1 MINNYEKNRP
11 VLESGF
17 LSTFFISE
25 ENLPLSESFFRNCDN
40 LLSTYEK
47 NNINWSLEKSLRKR
61 NDILFSFA
69 VSKAENSNL
78 TLAEAQ
84 DVYDYLEKNKEQKE
98 YSLIYKKIKKGEKL
112 KQKDHDQLEYFNI
125 LKTFQYFN
133 KKGIKVKDLNVDFL
147 KELHKKLTIG
157 LDVFAE
163 HLSDFETY
171 NSGFLR
177 SDDKVKVAN
186 FIPAPQK
193 EIENDIVNLIT
204 WFKKNP
210 SAINIFIFHTSLYAI
225 HPFKNGNKRLC
236 RVLEHFLL
244 QDISYNQ
251 KNLYNISYYYHKHKD
266 SYYKNL
272 LDALYKRNLNY
283 FVSFASQAL
292 VFSIA
297 SVISGV
303 LQRKKLEFL
312 NSSGLDKSVISTI
325 KPVIKYNEFRFSKFY
340 ALSKRKVSHQTFV
353 NYLALATESE
363 ILQKR
368 SVGKN
373 VYYRLNGNYQ
383 EEIIL
388 NELLQ
393 EAREKVNFLPNEF
406 VNYLSK

>member
-1 MINNYEKNRP
+1 MTNNYEKNKP
-11 VLESGF
+11 ILENGF
-17 LSTFFISE
+17 LNTFFISE
-25 ENLPLSESFFRNCDN
+25 ENLPLSESFLRDSDN
-40 LLSTYEK
+40 LLASYEK
-47 NNINWSLEKSLRKR
+47 NNIDWPLEKSLRER

-125 LKTFQYFN
+125 LKTFQDFN
-133 KKGIKVKDLNVDFL
+133 EKGIKIKDLNISFL
-147 KELHKKLTIG
+147 KDLHKRLTIG
-157 LDVFAE
+157 LDVFAD
-163 HLSDFETY
+163 HLSGFETY

-177 SDDKVKVAN
+177 SDDKVRVAN
-186 FIPAPQK
+186 FIPAPHE
-193 EIENDIVNLIT
+193 EIEKDVKNLIS
-204 WFKKNP
+204 WLQKNP
-210 SAINIFIFHTSLYAI
+210 SATNIFIFHASLYAI

-244 QDISYNQ
+244 QDVLYNQ

-303 LQRKKLEFL
+303 LQRKKLDFL
-312 NSSGLDKSVISTI
+312 NNSGLDKNVISII
-325 KPVIKYNEFRFSKFY
+325 KPIIKHKEVRFSRFY
-340 ALSKRKVSHQTFV
+340 ALSKRKVSRQTFV
-353 NYLALATESE
+353 NYLALATESGV
-363 ILQKR
+363 LQKR
-368 SVGKN
+368 NIGKGT
-373 VYYRLNGNYQ
+373 YYSLSGNYQ
-383 EEIIL
+383 EETML

-393 EAREKVNFLPNEF
+393 AVREKTNFLPNEL
-406 VNYLSK
+406 VNYIAK